1 MDGDTIPQILG
12 LLIIAVFFG
21 GIGYAVIRASL
32 MTRAM
37 QAFRAHLETLRQ
49 TEPDLQSFGYHPN
62 RLQIETINQRQAPPF
77 SGTLTLSQKRLTL
90 YRYSRRQPVFEAVFS
105 FTPDQ
110 LRWFGRPQKYTYG
123 LNELWLHVEVD
134 DQWKLVH
141 VWLDRETMRL
151 LVRGLK
157 SFGVPELVIAYRRRR
172 PYIHHGTVK
181 ARPATQDIHGAWMLG
196 DAVSLYLMP
205 RYVVI
210 LDEGTALRKIPLE
223 SIQQI
228 GALKR
233 LDQPRAQGLIRFRAE
248 EETFAFAVDQHEQL
262 AQALAEAA
270 KRTLEAPL
278 EQKRKGK
285 DDDEDFEYDDYDDGE
300 SSSNSSRS
308 LDSTESSSPAASR
321 K

>member
-1 MDGDTIPQILG
+1 MDGDTIQQTLG
-12 LLIIAVFFG
+12 LFILVSVFG
-21 GIGYAVIRASL
+21 GITYAVIRGML

-37 QAFRAHLETLRQ
+37 QAFRAHLTTLRQ
-49 TEPDLQSFGYHPN
+49 TEPGIQCFDSHPN
-62 RLQIETINQRQAPPF
+62 RHQIEAVNQVQSRPF
-77 SGTLTLSQKRLTL
+77 NGTLTLSEQRLTL
-90 YRYSRRQPVFEAVFS
+90 YRYLRRQPMFEEVFS

-134 DQWKLVH
+134 HQWKRVH
-141 VWLDRETMRL
+141 IWLDREPMRL

-157 SFGVPELVIAYRRRR
+157 SFAPPELAIAYRRRR
-172 PYIHHGTVK
+172 PYIHHGPVK
-181 ARPATQDIHGAWMLG
+181 AQPATQDIHGAWTLG

-205 RYVVI
+205 RCVVI
-210 LDEGTALRKIPLE
+210 LDRATVLRKIPLE
-223 SIQQI
+223 SVQQI

-278 EQKRKGK
+278 EQKRKSK
-285 DDDEDFEYDDYDDGE
+285 DEDFDDDDYDDGE
-300 SSSNSSRS
+300 SSSNTSRS
-308 LDSTESSSPAASR
+308 LDSTESSRPAASR